1 MILAR
6 IIPGTDQMGPLN
18 VFECARCAVYLSEA
32 SREAPAAAEN
42 GSHRA

>member
-1 MILAR
+1 MILAL